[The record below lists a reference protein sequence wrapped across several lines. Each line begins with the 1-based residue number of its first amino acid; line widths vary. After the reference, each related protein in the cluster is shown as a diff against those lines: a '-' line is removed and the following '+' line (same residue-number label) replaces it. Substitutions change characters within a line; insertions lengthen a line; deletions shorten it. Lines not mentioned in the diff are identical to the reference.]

1 MICTRSAAKTEDRDK
16 RRHGLATYDSKHY
29 IVHCYIQDEAG
40 SNPTGQSAA
49 GGRMTATVHKTRRTS
64 IIEKKVEKVEG
75 VAILNSKGFSIG
87 LGLMKNL
94 KSFFLHKDKRISSCP
109 RPPAPRTD
117 STQKLHPLET
127 TPLQASFV
135 VDDHQQRTSEACIH
149 SAARI
154 YCRLPGPALASACSS
169 SSRASTRTSARPPK
183 PQLHLKTTPFGQL
196 SRIEPNHQPVHWSS
210 FAALSAAAGNRST
223 VSGLSP
229 PRPLL
234 APRLCSASSPPK
246 LSSCK
251 PPHTNRN
258 CRSKVYSKTATLSS
272 TQIFV

>member
-135 VDDHQQRTSEACIH
+135 VDDHQQRTSEAGIH

-154 YCRLPGPALASACSS
+154 YCRLPRSCSTLSLLFLVQSLDPNQRPASQATASPQNYSVRSALPHRTEPPTGPLEPFCRALRSCWQPLDRLRPLSTETSACA
-169 SSRASTRTSARPPK
+169 AS
-183 PQLHLKTTPFGQL
+183 LL
-196 SRIEPNHQPVHWSS
+196 S
-210 FAALSAAAGNRST
+210 F
-223 VSGLSP
+223 
-229 PRPLL
+229 
-234 APRLCSASSPPK
+234 
-246 LSSCK
+246 
-251 PPHTNRN
+251 
-258 CRSKVYSKTATLSS
+258 
-272 TQIFV
+272 